1 MSSSSK
7 TVEHDEIRQW
17 AEARGG
23 RPSIVRTSGG
33 KGKKKS
39 GGVLRIDF
47 GPKEE
52 KFDEITWEEFFEV
65 FDQSHVSFLHQDQTK
80 DGKESRFNKFVER
93 SPEEDKA
100 AGKTSAS
107 AKKSAAKTSGGKES
121 SRKSAETTQARGE
134 DAADKKVAP
143 AKGKSGEKAASAKS
157 SGRGGTKTSAKSET
171 KSASKSGGAKGSSKS
186 SEGKSGGTKSA
197 KSKG

>member
-1 MSSSSK
+1 
-7 TVEHDEIRQW
+7 VEHDEIRRW

-33 KGKKKS
+33 KGKNKS

-100 AGKTSAS
+100 AGQKGGQKGTSA
-107 AKKSAAKTSGGKES
+107 KTTAAKTSGKENSGKG
-121 SRKSAETTQARGE
+121 AE
-134 DAADKKVAP
+134 KKLSE
-143 AKGKSGEKAASAKS
+143 KKAASAKAKAAEKPATKS
-157 SGRGGTKTSAKSET
+157 AKPSAKAGTKASAKADS
-171 KSASKSGGAKGSSKS
+171 KSASKSAKGGSKS
-186 SEGKSGGTKSA
+186 SGGKSGGTKSA
-197 KSKG
+197 KAKG

>member
-33 KGKKKS
+33 KGKNKS

-65 FDQSHVSFLHQDQTK
+65 FDQSHVSFLIRIRRRTERRAGSTSSSSARLRRTRRPARRAARKVPRPRRRGQD
-80 DGKESRFNKFVER
+80 ER
-93 SPEEDKA
+93 Q
-100 AGKTSAS
+100 
-107 AKKSAAKTSGGKES
+107 
-121 SRKSAETTQARGE
+121 AELR
-134 DAADKKVAP
+134 
-143 AKGKSGEKAASAKS
+143 
-157 SGRGGTKTSAKSET
+157 
-171 KSASKSGGAKGSSKS
+171 
-186 SEGKSGGTKSA
+186 
-197 KSKG
+197 

>member
-33 KGKKKS
+33 KGKNKS

-100 AGKTSAS
+100 AGKKGGRKGTS
-107 AKKSAAKTSGGKES
+107 AKKTAARTSGKES
-121 SRKSAETTQARGE
+121 SGKGAE
-134 DAADKKVAP
+134 KKASEKRLKP
-143 AKGKSGEKAASAKS
+143 AKAKAAEEAATKSVKS
-157 SGRGGTKTSAKSET
+157 SGRTET
-171 KSASKSGGAKGSSKS
+171 KASTKGDTKSPPKSGGAKGASKS
-186 SEGKSGGTKSA
+186 SGGKSGGTKSA
-197 KSKG
+197 KAKG

>member
-33 KGKKKS
+33 KGKNKS

-52 KFDEITWEEFFEV
+52 KFDEITWEEFFDV

-100 AGKTSAS
+100 AGKKGGEKGAS
-107 AKKSAAKTSGGKES
+107 AKKTAAKTSGKES
-121 SRKSAETTQARGE
+121 SGKAAEKKASEKKAAPAKAKSAE
-134 DAADKKVAP
+134 KP
-143 AKGKSGEKAASAKS
+143 ATKSAKS
-157 SGRGGTKTSAKSET
+157 SGKAETKADT
-171 KSASKSGGAKGSSKS
+171 KSASKSGGAKGASKS
-186 SEGKSGGTKSA
+186 PGGKSGGTKSA
-197 KSKG
+197 KAKG

>member
-7 TVEHDEIRQW
+7 TVEHDEIRRW

-33 KGKKKS
+33 KGKNKS

-100 AGKTSAS
+100 AGQKGGQKGTSA
-107 AKKSAAKTSGGKES
+107 KTTAAKTSGKQNSGKG
-121 SRKSAETTQARGE
+121 AE
-134 DAADKKVAP
+134 KKVSE
-143 AKGKSGEKAASAKS
+143 KKAASAEAKAAEKPATKS
-157 SGRGGTKTSAKSET
+157 AKLSAKAGTKASAKADS
-171 KSASKSGGAKGSSKS
+171 KSASKSAKGGSKS
-186 SEGKSGGTKSA
+186 SGGKSGGTKSA
-197 KSKG
+197 KAKG